1 MIYVKTREFILSPN
15 NPYFFSGT
23 KARGIGSQHTPEKHV
38 WPISIAIA
46 ALTSVNSEDRSRAV
60 DLLESTDAGTGFMHE
75 SFNVNDE
82 SVFTREWFSW
92 SDMTYV
98 DLVLSSVNYH
108 A

>member
-1 MIYVKTREFILSPN
+1 
-15 NPYFFSGT
+15 
-23 KARGIGSQHTPEKHV
+23 V